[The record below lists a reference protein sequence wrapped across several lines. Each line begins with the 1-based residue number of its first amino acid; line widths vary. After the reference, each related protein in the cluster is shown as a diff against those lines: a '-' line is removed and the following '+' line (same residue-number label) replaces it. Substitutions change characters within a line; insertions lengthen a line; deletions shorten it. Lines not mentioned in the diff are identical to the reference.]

1 MLYMNEILLRF
12 QRALTPRL
20 AVSSTGKT
28 TLAHVL
34 ARHVGYNPV
43 EVNGSDDRSA
53 QFLRE
58 RIAALESNRIDFH
71 RNDGRPS
78 CLILDEI
85 DGVDGKGAI
94 EALVDIVK
102 AEIPLKS
109 HKKKGLYLR
118 RPLILIC
125 NNKYAPALRPI
136 LPHCR
141 HFNLAA
147 PSQTRLIS
155 RLRACLLE
163 EHLVVSGTSVLHHL
177 GAVAGGDIRS
187 CLHTLQFVASRA
199 RLEAPISMLPADD
212 SNNNAS
218 QGRKQVDVSKAVVE
232 ALASGQ
238 KDVRNDV
245 ASIVTHVFRKEKPK
259 RIGSKDQNSVG
270 KVLQTVQVS

>member
-1 MLYMNEILLRF
+1 M
-12 QRALTPRL
+12 
-20 AVSSTGKT
+20 
-28 TLAHVL
+28 
-34 ARHVGYNPV
+34 GYNPV

-53 QFLRE
+53 SFLRE
-58 RIAALESNRIDFH
+58 RIAALESNRIDVH
-71 RNDGRPS
+71 NSDRRPS

-102 AEIPLKS
+102 ADIPLKS
-109 HKKKGLYLR
+109 QKKKGLYLR

-141 HFNLAA
+141 HFSLAA

-155 RLRACLLE
+155 RLRACLQE
-163 EHLVVSGTSVLHHL
+163 EQLVVSGTSVLHHL
-177 GAVAGGDIRS
+177 GVVACGDIRS

-199 RLEAPISMLPADD
+199 RLDAPPSVVRGDCA
-212 SNNNAS
+212 NNDPNR
-218 QGRKQVDVSKAVVE
+218 GHKLVDVSKAIMQ
-232 ALASGQ
+232 ALATGQ

-245 ASIVTHVFRKEKPK
+245 ASIVTLVFRKEKPK
-259 RIGSKDQNSVG
+259 RAGSKNQNSIEN
-270 KVLQTVQVS
+270 VLQAVEVRNTRPIVTDAVQERKFDRSPSFRHMETTSASWIASS